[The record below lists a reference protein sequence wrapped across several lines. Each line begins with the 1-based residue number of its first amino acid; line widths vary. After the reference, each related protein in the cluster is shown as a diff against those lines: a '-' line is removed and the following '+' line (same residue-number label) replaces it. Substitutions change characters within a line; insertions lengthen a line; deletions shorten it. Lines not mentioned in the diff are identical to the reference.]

1 VNAAGG
7 GDFQSEF
14 HAGGEDEA
22 MRRLRTGF
30 TAVVAAMGL
39 ALPLAA
45 CGSAGS
51 TTADAPAAS
60 ATTGA
65 AGGEVKQVTE
75 KDYDRGNFSR
85 STSIDNQWM
94 PLRAGMQFRYEGA
107 ATVDGERIRRR
118 VVFTV
123 TDLTKV
129 IDGVRTVVLW
139 DRDYNNDE
147 LVEAELAFFA
157 QDDDG
162 NVWHLGQYPEEYEAG
177 KLAGAPAWIHG
188 LAGARAGVIMR
199 AEPRPQTSDYSQ
211 GWGPAVEY
219 ADRGKVLKT
228 GQKTCVTTGCY
239 DDVLVVDEWDEADPA
254 ALQRKYYVRGVGNV
268 RIGWAGEDDEKET
281 MVLTRLGHLDAGA
294 LAQARDEA
302 RKLDQS
308 AFRVLAGTY
317 GKTEPVE
324 HTP

>member
-1 VNAAGG
+1 
-7 GDFQSEF
+7 
-14 HAGGEDEA
+14 
-22 MRRLRTGF
+22 MRRSRTRF
-30 TAVVAAMGL
+30 ALVTAVLAM

-45 CGSAGS
+45 CGDDSPADRGIEVAS
-51 TTADAPAAS
+51 ETTVNTP
-60 ATTGA
+60 
-65 AGGEVKQVTE
+65 VKQAVET
-75 KDYDRGNFSR
+75 DYDRNKFSK
-85 STSIDNQWM
+85 SATIDNRWT
-94 PLRAGMQFRYEGA
+94 PLKPGAQFVTEGE

-162 NVWHLGQYPEEYEAG
+162 NVWHLGQYPEEYEGG

-199 AEPRPQTSDYSQ
+199 AEPRLQTSDYSQ

-228 GQKTCVTTGCY
+228 GQKTCVPTGCY

-254 ALQRKYYVRGVGNV
+254 ALQRKFYARGVGNV

-281 MVLTRLGHLDAGA
+281 MVLTRLGHLDSGA

-308 AFRVLAGTY
+308 AFRVLEDTY
-317 GKTEPVE
+317 GKTQPVE